1 MIEPGALQEAGVRE
15 LFHLLATLLI
25 TLSGLSLIL
34 QARAIAARLML
45 FGVGAIVLGAVGPS
59 VIEEVPA
66 PVLLVG
72 GLLVALAVLK
82 GLLAVFIGRD
92 SAGVAIGVL
101 VAFLI
106 TAVVFVLVSPFK
118 AMRRLLERGG

>member
-1 MIEPGALQEAGVRE
+1 MIEPGAFQEIGAPE

-25 TLSGLSLIL
+25 ALSGFSLIV
-34 QARAIAARLML
+34 QARRVAARLML
-45 FGVGAIVLGAVGPS
+45 FGVGAIVLGEIGPS
-59 VIEEVPA
+59 VIEEVPV
-66 PVLLVG
+66 PVLLGV

-106 TAVVFVLVSPFK
+106 TAVVFVLLYPFK

>member
-1 MIEPGALQEAGVRE
+1 MIEQSALQEVGAPE

-25 TLSGLSLIL
+25 TLSGLALIL
-34 QARAIAARLML
+34 QARGIAVRLML
-45 FGVGAIVLGAVGPS
+45 FGVGAIVLGALGPS
-59 VIEEVPA
+59 AIEEVPA

-72 GLLVALAVLK
+72 GLLITLTVLK
-82 GLLAVFIGRD
+82 GFLAVFVGRD

-118 AMRRLLERGG
+118 VMRRLLERGG

>member
-1 MIEPGALQEAGVRE
+1 M
-15 LFHLLATLLI
+15 
-25 TLSGLSLIL
+25 
-34 QARAIAARLML
+34 
-45 FGVGAIVLGAVGPS
+45 
-59 VIEEVPA
+59 
-66 PVLLVG
+66 PVLLGV

-82 GLLAVFIGRD
+82 GFLAVFIGRD

-106 TAVVFVLVSPFK
+106 TAVFFVLVSPFK